1 MVFFSIEIVLHY
13 HLGQSQIES
22 SLEVFGKKR
31 SHMNGILF
39 TKRSPLVKI
48 FRHALHDLDERGV
61 VHRVLSGIGK
71 NPLSRE
77 PELQV
82 LSVGQTLFA
91 FMLLIIGWLL
101 VCAIMLIEKLYWKYT
116 TLKHE
121 TKHSIYYKK

>member
-1 MVFFSIEIVLHY
+1 
-13 HLGQSQIES
+13 
-22 SLEVFGKKR
+22 
-31 SHMNGILF
+31 MNGILF

-48 FRHALHDLDERGV
+48 FRHALLDLNERGV

-77 PELQV
+77 PDLQV
-82 LSVGQTLFA
+82 LSAGQTLFA

-101 VCAIMLIEKLYWKYT
+101 VCAIMLIETLYWKYT

-121 TKHSIYYKK
+121 SKHSIYCEK